1 MPMRDMP
8 VETEIAQGFL
18 EHQHP
23 DLVKIVQSVKR
34 GEESLVGVRT
44 LLKWFNAQRRGA
56 FVVRYIRQSLKACGV
71 KTEPDFDSVWID
83 GEVKIVP
90 LLSDPPLNSL
100 STFVQDAG
108 NETTFRQQ
116 AGSVSEPLL
125 LTGTGLED
133 PTYRIGKLEAAN
145 KQIVYVGPNQPLQE
159 AITLMLLN
167 GFSQLPVMQSS
178 REVKGVISWESIG
191 ARLVLNR
198 TCTEVR
204 DCMVSAQ
211 VIDADKSLFAA
222 IDLIAQYQYVLIQ
235 STDKT
240 ISGIVTSTDLSRQF
254 QQLTEPF
261 LLLGEIEQ
269 HIRKLI
275 EGGRFT
281 VDQIKDS
288 RDPSDSDRTVENVAD
303 LSMGEYIRLLENPKY
318 WQQLG
323 LSIDRKLFIDQL
335 QSVRRIRN
343 DIMHFDPDPL
353 AQDDLLTLRG
363 FVNFMQSLREIGVVQ

>member
-1 MPMRDMP
+1 MRDMP